1 MDKIKYFF
9 ECLIPITACD
19 IKCHYCYVVQRDN
32 RKMKMADMKYSPE
45 HIGKSLSQ
53 KRLGGSAYFSL
64 CGAGETMMQKELPEL
79 MLALLKEGH
88 YVNVTTNGTVT
99 KAFKRIAEIIPA
111 ELLRHVQFSFS
122 LHLIELKRL
131 GMVEKFFDN
140 VKFVHSLGCSFLIQV
155 NLCDEYEPLFAEIK
169 QLCIDNVGALP
180 QLAATRDELNLS
192 NDIRLFTH
200 HTKEEYIQNG
210 REFDSPLFDF
220 TMKNFMVKRHEY
232 CYAGKWGG
240 SLNMATGEFRP
251 CYASP
256 ITLNLFKDIE
266 KPLKFYSV
274 GHHCRSPF
282 CMNSSH
288 FISFGTIPEYKAPT
302 YFELR
307 NRKTK
312 DGWNWINDDMKNV
325 MSQKLYDNHKR
336 DTQYEIFEAS
346 CKYYVCLATSKL
358 KLMIPKSLKKNIK
371 NVLHR

>member
-1 MDKIKYFF
+1 MEKLKLFF

-32 RKMKMADMKYSPE
+32 RKMKMAKSKYSIE
-45 HIGKSLSQ
+45 HIGKALS
-53 KRLGGSAYFSL
+53 KERLGGIAYFSL

-99 KAFKRIAEIIPA
+99 KMFKRIAELIPT
-111 ELLRHVQFSFS
+111 ELLKHVQFSFS

-131 GMVEKFFDN
+131 GLVNKFFEN
-140 VKFVHSLGCSFLIQV
+140 IKFVHSLGCSFLVQV
-155 NLCDEYEPLFAEIK
+155 NLCDEYEPLFEEIK
-169 QLCIDNVGALP
+169 QLCLENVGALP

-192 NDIRLFTH
+192 NDIRLFTK
-200 HTKEEYIQNG
+200 HTKEEYIRQG
-210 REFDSPLFDF
+210 GEFASPLFDF

-240 SLNMATGEFRP
+240 VLNIFTGEFRP

-256 ITLNLFKDIE
+256 ITMNLYDNID
-266 KPLKFYSV
+266 KPLKSYSV

-288 FISFGTIPEYKAPT
+288 FISFGMIPSYQAPT
-302 YFELR
+302 YYELR
-307 NRKTK
+307 NRETLE
-312 DGWNWINDDMKNV
+312 GGNWITEEMKLI
-325 MSQKLYDNHKR
+325 MSQKLYENNLKDTKVDTLRNSFVHYQYLLLNLSKR
-336 DTQYEIFEAS
+336 IVPRQ
-346 CKYYVCLATSKL
+346 L
-358 KLMIPKSLKKNIK
+358 KIIIK
-371 NVLHR
+371 NAFYK

>member
-32 RKMKMADMKYSPE
+32 RKMKMADMQFAPE
-45 HIGKSLSQ
+45 YIGKALSR
-53 KRLGGSAYFSL
+53 KRLGGIAYFSL

-79 MLALLKEGH
+79 LFALLKEGH

-99 KAFKRIAEIIPA
+99 KAFKRIAELIPS
-111 ELLRHVQFSFS
+111 ELLKHVQFSFS

-131 GMVEKFFDN
+131 GMVDRFFEN
-140 VKFVHSLGCSFLIQV
+140 IKYVHSLGCSFLVQV
-155 NLCDEYEPLFAEIK
+155 NLCDEYEPLFDEIK
-169 QLCIDNVGALP
+169 QLCLKNVGALP

-192 NDIRLFTH
+192 KDIRLFTK
-200 HTKEEYIQNG
+200 HTKEEYVKKG
-210 REFDSPLFDF
+210 SEFDSPLFDF

-256 ITLNLFKDIE
+256 ICLNLFKNID

-288 FISFGTIPEYKAPT
+288 FISFGVIPEYKAPT

-307 NRKTK
+307 NRRTIE
-312 DGWNWINDDMKNV
+312 GWNWINEDMQKI
-325 MSQKLYDNHKR
+325 MEQKLYDNHGR
-336 DTQYEIFEAS
+336 DNLSDIIEAS
-346 CKYYVCLATSKL
+346 CKHYICLASCQMKA
-358 KLMIPKSLKKNIK
+358 MVPKSLKIKLK
-371 NVLHR
+371 NVLHK